1 MGVKMEFSRTVTP
14 KYDSPKRR
22 YTHRIQYTLNADG
35 TMTKKVTRSLKNVTT
50 S

>member
-1 MGVKMEFSRTVTP
+1 MGVKYEFSRTVTP
-14 KYDSPKRR
+14 KYNTKRR
-22 YTHRIQYTLNADG
+22 YTHQVAYILNADG